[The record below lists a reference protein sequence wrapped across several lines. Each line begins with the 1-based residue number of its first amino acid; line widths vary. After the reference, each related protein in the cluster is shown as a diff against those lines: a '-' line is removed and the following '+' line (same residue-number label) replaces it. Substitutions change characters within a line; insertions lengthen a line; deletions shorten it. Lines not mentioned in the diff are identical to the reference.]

1 MKAKKIVKMTEE
13 GWNSVLIADTYK
25 VQKILFKGNLK
36 NEDEI
41 EDEIEEEEIWQAIVS
56 TKILGYTREKLWS
69 RL

>member
-41 EDEIEEEEIWQAIVS
+41 EEEIEEEEIWQAIVS

>member
-1 MKAKKIVKMTEE
+1 MTEE